1 MTRPVTIIYYL
12 YILFININKLIYL
25 FSRISPSSLFKQKIL
40 NNFYNIIQAIQLKI
54 FLILLPR
61 NTKVRRII
69 NIQI

>member
-1 MTRPVTIIYYL
+1 MIRPVTIIYYL
-12 YILFININKLIYL
+12 YILFIKTNKLIYL
-25 FSRISPSSLFKQKIL
+25 FSRIFPSSLFKQKIL

-61 NTKVRRII
+61 NIKVRRII